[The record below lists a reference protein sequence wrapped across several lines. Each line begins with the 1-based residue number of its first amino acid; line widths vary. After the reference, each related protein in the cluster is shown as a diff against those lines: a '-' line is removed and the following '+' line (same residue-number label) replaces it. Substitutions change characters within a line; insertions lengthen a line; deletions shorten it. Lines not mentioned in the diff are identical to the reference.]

1 MVNSFDLIVFYEN
14 QQHSFHIGPDVKL
27 LKDILQL
34 IGKDFD
40 INMDNFVVEV
50 HDTRYKLYIVLDKY
64 YFDEMQSDP
73 YFAEK
78 NTVDARVRSRKQSA
92 FNMVH
97 DTDRCSQEANDYC
110 KKSLLNI
117 YICA

>member
-14 QQHSFHIGPDVKL
+14 QLRSFYIGSDVKL

-64 YFDEMQSDP
+64 YFDEMQSDS

-78 NTVDARVRSRKQSA
+78 NTVQARIRSQKQSA
-92 FNMVH
+92 FNMVC
-97 DTDRCSQEANDYC
+97 DIDRCPKDVNDHC
-110 KKSLLNI
+110 KNSLLNI